1 MKKKVV
7 SIVLTAVMAASIAAC
22 GQADTTTTAGSEAST
37 SAAAETSA
45 ADTASADT
53 AAQTTTDTADADTS
67 TASGDVEKLTIAA
80 RGGTYA
86 DVLNESVKQFEQDN
100 NCEVDVLELE
110 SDDLH
115 SKIALDSA
123 NAEGAYDLAM
133 VDGSWIAEFTEGN
146 YLLDLTKEGY
156 SYDDDLI
163 PATYATAAV
172 DGDACLIPFYGNVT
186 VMMYNK
192 ELVKA
197 AGYTGDD
204 IDSWDDVKKI
214 AQSAHDAGK
223 NGYVTRGGGADPV
236 LTDFYPLLLANG
248 TDLVDK
254 DNNPTVDTDTF
265 KTALTQYMDLQALG
279 ETMEKDDMVANVE
292 NGDGALAVIW
302 PGWYSPTE
310 DGPADYCVI
319 PAKLTDDGQEQNTS
333 VLGVWDLAVMANTTH
348 KDLAVKLIEYLTD
361 KDVQMASVENGGVPC
376 RKSILEDADV
386 LAAHPQFAAIEGA
399 LEKGASRP
407 VMTQWSDFCEILGT
421 EIDSICTGVDD
432 MDTGL
437 ANAQSQ
443 LEELMAE

>member
-1 MKKKVV
+1 MEKRKAAAVILAACMAV
-7 SIVLTAVMAASIAAC
+7 SVAAC
-22 GQADTTTTAGSEAST
+22 GSGSDTTTSEGTQEQTVDTAE
-37 SAAAETSA
+37 ETTA
-45 ADTASADT
+45 ADTAE
-53 AAQTTTDTADADTS
+53 
-67 TASGDVEKLTIAA
+67 ASGDVEKLTIAA

-86 DVLNESVKQFEQDN
+86 EVLNASVAQFEKDN
-100 NCEVDVLELE
+100 NCDVEVLELE
-110 SDDLH
+110 GDDLH

-133 VDGSWIAEFTEGN
+133 VDGSWIAEFTDGG
-146 YLLDLTKEGY
+146 YLLDLSAEGY
-156 SYDDDLI
+156 SFDDDLI
-163 PATYATAAV
+163 PATYSTATV
-172 DGDACLIPFYGNVT
+172 DGDIYLVPFYGNVT

-192 ELVKA
+192 ELVQA

-204 IDSWDDVKKI
+204 IDSWEDVKKI
-214 AQSAHDAGK
+214 AESANAAGK

-248 TDLVDK
+248 TDLVDEN
-254 DNNPTVDTDTF
+254 NNPTVDTDAF
-265 KTALTQYMDLQALG
+265 KTALQQYMDLQALG

-302 PGWYSPTE
+302 PGWYTPTA
-310 DGPADYCVI
+310 DGTADYCVI
-319 PAKLTDDGQEQNTS
+319 PSKLADDGEECNTS
-333 VLGVWDLAVMANTTH
+333 VLGVWDLAVTANTTH
-348 KDLAVKLIEYLTD
+348 KDLAVKLLEYLTD

-376 RKSILEDADV
+376 RYSVLEDADV
-386 LAAHPQFAAIEGA
+386 LAAHPQFAVVEGA

-432 MDTGL
+432 MDEGL